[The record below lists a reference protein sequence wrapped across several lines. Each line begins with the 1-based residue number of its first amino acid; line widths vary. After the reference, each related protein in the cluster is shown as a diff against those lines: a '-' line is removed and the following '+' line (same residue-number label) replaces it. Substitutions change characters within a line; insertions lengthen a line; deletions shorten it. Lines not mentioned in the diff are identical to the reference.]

1 MSNALLCRREFRF
14 DQRRF
19 GVRQD
24 LPVIAFLVAVV
35 VLARSLHADLPAKPP
50 EDYEV
55 RSPNG
60 QYLARIIVTPPQ
72 TTVYALQQGVE
83 VPQWSMKGFHRTV
96 YLADDGQHLVIGYTN
111 LVLRPEYASKESLE
125 LASKNARD
133 SISAWSPAV
142 YSPDMVILQFVDRG
156 RIIREVTLR
165 ELVPDASKMIK
176 AVSSWHWGEFLPG
189 LNGQGEFVV
198 RTVDYRELHFDVK
211 TGQLLKSQRMYRA
224 WLRDLLW
231 PPSRNVIP
239 SLVMGITIGMVFR
252 RSIRFALAIN
262 IGVSTALL
270 VFALWVEESFAS
282 FGDEFTTGSYNFIA
296 ARAVFWLLPSSLAV
310 VVISVLWQVVRQLKV
325 RREQAKA

>member
-1 MSNALLCRREFRF
+1 MGNVLICRREFWF
-14 DQRRF
+14 DQRRLA
-19 GVRQD
+19 VRQG
-24 LPVIAFLVAVV
+24 LPVIVFLAAVI

-55 RSPNG
+55 RSPHG
-60 QYLARIIVTPPQ
+60 RYLARITVTPPQ
-72 TTVYALQQGVE
+72 TMVYALQQDVE

-156 RIIREVTLR
+156 RIVREVTLH

-176 AVSSWHWGEFLPG
+176 TASSWHWGDFLPG
-189 LNGQGEFVV
+189 LNRRGEFVV

-211 TGQLLKSQRMYRA
+211 TGQLLESQRMDRA
-224 WLRDLLW
+224 WIRDLLW
-231 PPSRNVIP
+231 PPIRNVIP
-239 SLVMGITIGMVFR
+239 SLVVGVTIGMVFR
-252 RSIRFALAIN
+252 KSIRFALAIN
-262 IGVSTALL
+262 IGVSIALL

-282 FGDEFTTGSYNFIA
+282 FGDEFTTGSYSFIA
-296 ARAVFWLLPSSLAV
+296 ALAVFWLLPSSLAA
-310 VVISVLWQVVRQLKV
+310 VVISVL
-325 RREQAKA
+325 